1 MNSKAIGGFLKF
13 ELNLFL
19 RNFITVF
26 FLLVFPTMML
36 LIFGGI
42 YGNAPSELFGGVG
55 AINMFVPAYSGIV
68 IAVTGLMNI
77 PISLC
82 EYREKGIFKRYKAT
96 PTKPGYLIL
105 ALLIINTCMTIIGMF
120 ILIIVGKIVFDIEI
134 TGNFAQCFLIF
145 MVSLFCI
152 FAIGFL
158 VGAVAPNMKAS
169 NSLAY
174 LLYFPMLFLSG
185 ATMPYEIFPKGL
197 QTVAKILPM
206 TYSVKA
212 MKSVWNGGTL
222 KENASSI
229 LILAAIGIVFWV
241 MSIKAFKWDTY

>member
-1 MNSKAIGGFLKF
+1 MNSKAIGGFINF
-13 ELNLFL
+13 ELKLFL

-36 LIFGGI
+36 LIFGSI

-55 AINMFVPAYSGIV
+55 VINMFVPAYSGIV

-96 PTKPGYLIL
+96 PTRPGYLIV
-105 ALLIINTCMTIIGMF
+105 ALLIINTCMTIIGMA
-120 ILIIVGKIVFDIEI
+120 ILIIVGKIVFNIEI
-134 TGNFAQCFLIF
+134 TGNFPQCFLVF
-145 MVSLFCI
+145 MISVFAI
-152 FAIGFL
+152 FAIGFF
-158 VGAVAPNMKAS
+158 VGAIAPNMKAS
-169 NSLAY
+169 NSIAY

-197 QTVAKILPM
+197 QNVAKILPM

-212 MKSVWNGGTL
+212 MKSVWNGGNL
-222 KENASSI
+222 ADNASSLII
-229 LILAAIGIVFWV
+229 LLAIGLVFWIA
-241 MSIKAFKWDTY
+241 SIKAFKWDT